1 MPVNGLTTDDGETM
15 VVRTETWTGA
25 RCSPAAARR
34 FHSFLRPN
42 GHMNLD
48 DSAILV
54 SMRRA
59 IALIA
64 SLIVLGTAAPASASS
79 ALELVRIAR
88 AHEVA
93 HEDDLALRRYT
104 EALSLDPTCEEAY
117 VGLGRLRARR
127 GDLREAE
134 RVYNVALEHLPGLRA
149 ARLGRAYVRRAL
161 GARTEA
167 IDDLLTGAEDDP
179 AALRVLA
186 TWYGEEGQTP
196 AQLAVWRRIVAR
208 AEAIQDAALLHEA
221 RTTVRALVILVG
233 PADPAAA
240 PATDDKT
247 FRRFVATLAR
257 KGA

>member
-1 MPVNGLTTDDGETM
+1 
-15 VVRTETWTGA
+15 
-25 RCSPAAARR
+25 
-34 FHSFLRPN
+34 
-42 GHMNLD
+42 
-48 DSAILV
+48 
-54 SMRRA
+54 MRRVSGWR
-59 IALIA
+59 IGIFPALLA
-64 SLIVLGTAAPASASS
+64 CSAMLGLLGTSTPASASS
-79 ALELVRIAR
+79 ALELVRVAR

-104 EALSLDPTCEEAY
+104 EALSLDPTCEDAY
-117 VGLGRLRARR
+117 IGLGRLRARR

-167 IDDLLTGAEDDP
+167 IEDLLTGAEDDP

-208 AEAIQDAALLHEA
+208 AEATQDAALLHEA

-247 FRRFVATLAR
+247 FRRFVAGLAR
-257 KGA
+257 KGS

>member
-1 MPVNGLTTDDGETM
+1 
-15 VVRTETWTGA
+15 
-25 RCSPAAARR
+25 
-34 FHSFLRPN
+34 
-42 GHMNLD
+42 
-48 DSAILV
+48 
-54 SMRRA
+54 MRRVSGRLRG
-59 IALIA
+59 ILA
-64 SLIVLGTAAPASASS
+64 SMACGILLSTATPAFASS
-79 ALELVRIAR
+79 ALDLVRIAR
-88 AHEVA
+88 AHEA
-93 HEDDLALRRYT
+93 ANEDDLALRRYT

-117 VGLGRLRARR
+117 LGLGHLRARQ

-134 RVYNVALEHLPGLRA
+134 RVYSVALEHLPGLRA
-149 ARLGRAYVRRAL
+149 ARIGRAHVRRAL

-167 IDDLLTGAEDDP
+167 IDDLLTGAENDP

-208 AEAIQDAALLHEA
+208 AETTQDAALLHEA

-240 PATDDKT
+240 PATDDKK
-247 FRRFVATLAR
+247 FRRFVASLAR